1 MLDLNFCTLLFS
13 ATNGN
18 QIVIDPNGDTILTL
32 RSPYSEGEE
41 TDFVLHFQVSSQVLS
56 AESFYFVARFKSSWA
71 PAVQSDGKYHLSCEE
86 HDAVGLNILLVTIH
100 QPFSARQRAGG
111 PVGLPST
118 VSLET
123 LTGIVRTTDYFQM
136 RPASDTLGTWSMRWF
151 YQFQRH
157 NGTWL
162 LPNRYGEEI
171 MMWWC
176 LARDF
181 EIRSLQ
187 LAAESIIFQHTG
199 RIEGFDCPIRRPEL
213 DGLEEERQ
221 WRGFGQEVFESIL

>member
-18 QIVIDPNGDTILTL
+18 RIIIDPNGDTILTL
-32 RSPYSEGEE
+32 CSPYSEGQE
-41 TDFVLHFQVSSQVLS
+41 TDFVLHFQVSSQVLR
-56 AESFYFVARFKSSWA
+56 AESFYFVARFKSLWGL
-71 PAVQSDGKYHLSCEE
+71 AVESDGKYHLSCEE
-86 HDAVGLNILLVTIH
+86 HDAVGLNILLVAMH
-100 QPFSARQRAGG
+100 QSFSARQQAGG

-123 LTGIVRTTDYFQM
+123 LTGIVRTTDWFQM
-136 RPASDTLGTWSMRWF
+136 RPASDTLGAWSLRWF
-151 YQFQRH
+151 YQFQCR
-157 NGTWL
+157 NGTWV

-187 LAAESIIFQHTG
+187 SAAESVIFQHTG
-199 RIEGFDCPIRRPEL
+199 KIEGFKCPIRKSEL
-213 DGLEEERQ
+213 DGLELERQ
-221 WRGFGQEVFESIL
+221 WCTFG